1 MMTTVMEA
9 TPQTASSSHEGPA
22 LELERVTRTFGESIA
37 VSDVSFKLEH
47 GTFLTMLGPSGSG
60 KSTTLNMIAGFLEPT
75 SGAIRLRGRDIT
87 GLEPYRRGIGMVFQD
102 YSLFPHLSVV
112 RNVAFPLEVRGVSRR
127 EAEKQACEALEIVD
141 LADRAKAKPRE
152 LSGGQQQRV
161 ALARSIV
168 FGPDLLLMDEPLGAL
183 DRRLREEMQVSIKR
197 LADRLNATVV
207 FVTHDQEEALVMSD
221 LIAIYNG
228 GAIEQLGTA
237 QQLYQ
242 EPASLFV
249 ADFIGESNIIR
260 GTVRGSDLDVDGT
273 LFPLSTRPGAR
284 TFRSGSLAAV
294 VVRPEQATLRSVHST
309 PHSAP
314 IVGREVGGQVT
325 EVLYM
330 GTAYRFFVHADLGF
344 DIEVRVRAHLPEA
357 STQRGERVHVSWAPD
372 DVSVVPAP

>member
-1 MMTTVMEA
+1 MTSVLESSPRET
-9 TPQTASSSHEGPA
+9 TASREVPA
-22 LELERVTRTFGESIA
+22 LELEGVTRTFGESVA
-37 VSDVSFKLEH
+37 VADVSFALEH

-75 SGAIRLRGRDIT
+75 SGAIRLRGRDIV

-112 RNVAFPLEVRGVSRR
+112 RNVAFPLEVRGVPRR
-127 EAEKQACEALEIVD
+127 EAERKAREALEIVD
-141 LADRAKAKPRE
+141 LGDRARSKPRE

-221 LIAIYNG
+221 LIAIYNK

-237 QQLYQ
+237 QELYRQ
-242 EPASLFV
+242 PASLFV
-249 ADFIGESNIIR
+249 ADFIGESNIIE
-260 GTVRGSDLDVDGT
+260 GTVRGGDLDVDGT
-273 LFPLSTRPGAR
+273 LFRLSDRAGSR
-284 TFRSGSLAAV
+284 TFRSGSRAAV
-294 VVRPEQATLRSVHST
+294 VVRPEQAVLRSARST
-309 PHSAP
+309 PQSAP
-314 IVGREVGGQVT
+314 VTGREVPGVVS

-330 GTAYRFFVHADLGF
+330 GTAYKFFVHTDLGF
-344 DIEVRVRAHLPEA
+344 DVEVRVRAHLPEA
-357 STQRGERVHVSWAPD
+357 ETRKGERVHVSWSPD